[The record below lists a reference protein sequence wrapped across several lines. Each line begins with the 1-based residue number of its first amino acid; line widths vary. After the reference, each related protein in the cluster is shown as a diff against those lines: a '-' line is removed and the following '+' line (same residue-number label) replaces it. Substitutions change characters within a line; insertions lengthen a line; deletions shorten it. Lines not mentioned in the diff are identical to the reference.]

1 MTQTRDNSTV
11 FIKLYGMSD
20 FSFSFHNTALAIN
33 GLKQNLLTFYI
44 KKKKKKGRGLKRF
57 PSFLTGLDES
67 G

>member
-1 MTQTRDNSTV
+1 MTQSRDNSTV

-20 FSFSFHNTALAIN
+20 FSFSFHNTAFAIN
-33 GLKQNLLTFYI
+33 ALKQNLLPFYI
-44 KKKKKKGRGLKRF
+44 KKKGGLKSF